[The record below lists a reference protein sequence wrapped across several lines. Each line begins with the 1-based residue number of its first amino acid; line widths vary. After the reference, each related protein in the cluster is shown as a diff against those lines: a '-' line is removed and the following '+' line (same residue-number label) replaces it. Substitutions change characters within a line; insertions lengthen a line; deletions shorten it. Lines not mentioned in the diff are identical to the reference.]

1 MGPGRAVTTGDMTH
15 PSKSIPAESSVC
27 APARSWR
34 RLPRAL
40 LVASVAVLGLLA
52 GACSPC
58 TSLEESICEDLG
70 DEDCAIWRDVDRP
83 GLPNGRRAFRSCVNA
98 SIGSGYDLTLEAA
111 RASVDAMKKA
121 QSTAN

>member
-1 MGPGRAVTTGDMTH
+1 MTH
-15 PSKSIPAESSVC
+15 RTRSFPTDSSVC
-27 APARSWR
+27 APFRSWR
-34 RLPRAL
+34 RLSRL
-40 LVASVAVLGLLA
+40 LAVASLAGIGLAA

-98 SIGSGYDLTLEAA
+98 SFGTGYDVTLKAA
-111 RASVDAMKKA
+111 KASVDAMKKA